1 MIERVKNNIDE
12 NAIELPQVYVPTSKG
27 NEIISETEY
36 ILHFYNSPIISLG
49 SAHKIA
55 KEVLNV
61 DDKIEYIYLYL
72 LQQNQ
77 KSNNSYYRT
86 ENIIN
91 NLVLYYKKLIRI
103 KTL

>member
-1 MIERVKNNIDE
+1 MFQLQR
-12 NAIELPQVYVPTSKG
+12 
-27 NEIISETEY
+27 NEIIGETEY

-72 LQQNQ
+72 LKQNQ
-77 KSNNSYYRT
+77 KSKIHHRT
-86 ENIIN
+86 ANIIN
-91 NLVLYYKKLIRI
+91 NLVFYYKVKSRL
-103 KTL
+103 L

>member
-1 MIERVKNNIDE
+1 MFQ
-12 NAIELPQVYVPTSKG
+12 LQG
-27 NEIISETEY
+27 NEIIGETEY

-72 LQQNQ
+72 LKQNQNQ
-77 KSNNSYYRT
+77 KFGSQNS
-86 ENIIN
+86 
-91 NLVLYYKKLIRI
+91 KHHK
-103 KTL
+103 

>member
-1 MIERVKNNIDE
+1 MFQLQR
-12 NAIELPQVYVPTSKG
+12 
-27 NEIISETEY
+27 NEIIGETEY

-72 LQQNQ
+72 LKQNQNQ
-77 KSNNSYYRT
+77 KFGSQNS
-86 ENIIN
+86 
-91 NLVLYYKKLIRI
+91 KHHK
-103 KTL
+103 